1 VGRRRKKQNILEGLI
16 MTIQI
21 PDNYYSLKAKIEYLR
36 ERKPIIDFPKIPKL
50 PPNTLVHNSTLEAV
64 KTHAY
69 KLLEYVEQ
77 KGKYDEEY
85 KVAKSANEA
94 AKPKAAA
101 IEEQIT
107 ELIQEDV
114 GLNKLGLSE
123 KKVAKLWQKAWD
135 DANNEDEAIENLREL
150 VELFED

>member
-1 VGRRRKKQNILEGLI
+1 MPIE
-16 MTIQI
+16 I
-21 PDNYYSLKAKIEYLR
+21 PDNYYSLKAKIDYLR
-36 ERKPIIDFPKIPKL
+36 ERKPQIAFVKIPRI
-50 PPNTLVHNSTLEAV
+50 PPNTLVHNSTSEAV

-85 KVAKSANEA
+85 KVAKAANEA
-94 AKPKAAA
+94 TKPKAAA
-101 IEEQIT
+101 IEQQIT

-114 GLNKLGLSE
+114 GLTKLNLSE

-135 DANNEDEAIENLREL
+135 DANNEDEAISNLREL